1 MKGFLLLLCCV
12 PLLLCGQDLKI
23 ATFNCEF
30 LVEKK
35 VHVKYGLPFNL
46 KYASKTEQK
55 QWNDATYRKQQ
66 FVASTNLVA
75 AHLKSLNAD
84 VLGLTEVGNIKEVE
98 QLVGALKKAGLNYPY
113 WKVCK
118 SMDRGTGQHVA
129 VLSKYELTEVV
140 PAFEERGL
148 YFTES
153 DGDET
158 AETGISKAMKATVV
172 VKGEKIHCFVFHLK
186 SERGG
191 EDSDQKRIMQA
202 EIARRVLIPYLQSGE
217 HVVVMGDLNS
227 EKRHEV
233 LLTIRGFRDV
243 YSELVQ
249 TGDNYYFDDFTTRW
263 TYAYKGQQEQIDH
276 ILLSIGLKN
285 ACKSNNPKQKQMGV
299 HTSIVPTND
308 KKVSD
313 HNALVVELT
322 FD

>member
-1 MKGFLLLLCCV
+1 MKAFLILCCCF

-30 LVEKK
+30 LLERK
-35 VHVKYGLPFNL
+35 VHMKYGLPYDM
-46 KYASKTEQK
+46 KYASKSAKK
-55 QWNDATYRKQQ
+55 QWQDANYRKQQ
-66 FVASTNLVA
+66 FIQSTNLVA
-75 AHLKSLNAD
+75 AHLKDLNAD
-84 VLGLTEVGNIKEVE
+84 VLGLTEVGNAKEVE
-98 QLVGALKKAGLNYPY
+98 QLVLALKKEGVDYPY

-118 SMDRGTGQHVA
+118 SKDTGTGQHVA
-129 VLSKYELTEVV
+129 LLSKYELTDVV

-153 DGDET
+153 DKDET
-158 AETGISKAMKATVV
+158 AETGISKGMKATAV
-172 VKGEKIHCFVFHLK
+172 VKGKKIHFFVFHLK

-202 EIARRVLIPYLQSGE
+202 EIARRVLIPYLQKGE
-217 HVVVMGDLNS
+217 HIVVMGDLNS
-227 EKRHEV
+227 EKRHEA

-243 YSELVQ
+243 NEELVQ
-249 TGDNYYFDDFTTRW
+249 TGDNYFFDNYQTRW

-285 ACKSNNPKQKQMGV
+285 ACKTNNPKQKQMGV
-299 HTSIVPTND
+299 RSSIVET
-308 KKVSD
+308 KEEKVSD
-313 HNALVVELT
+313 HNAFVVELT